1 MLGEVCCN
9 NLAVSKFAADDPPV
23 DSVTSILELELADT
37 LGDFNYIPI
46 GSSTLQFLQL

>member
-23 DSVTSILELELADT
+23 DSVTSLLELELAELT
-37 LGDFNYIPI
+37 YRKIASINARY
-46 GSSTLQFLQL
+46 